1 MLTCLTCFCSHISGT
16 EYEREA
22 LAEMITL
29 QLEGGGV
36 LLLDDAA
43 GASSSAEPDP
53 RTELTPLT
61 APAPDAAPP
70 SGADIHQVMV

>member
-1 MLTCLTCFCSHISGT
+1 
-16 EYEREA
+16 
-22 LAEMITL
+22 MITL

-36 LLLDDAA
+36 LLLEDAA

-53 RTELTPLT
+53 RMELTPLT

-70 SGADIHQVMV
+70 SGAAIHQVML